1 MTNEINYGDFKKI
14 DIRLGTIIEAKENN
28 LLNKPSIVLKIDFGP
43 QLGIKKS
50 SAQIKSN
57 YRVDQLINKQVVAV
71 TNFKPK
77 QVGKVLSE
85 VLVFFRD
92 KTEKIFISLLIPF
105 ILIASNCSTLTL
117 SSA

>member
-1 MTNEINYGDFKKI
+1 MNNEINYSDFKKI

-28 LLNKPSIVLKIDFGP
+28 LLNKPSIVLKIDFGT

-85 VLVFFRD
+85 VLVLGFPDSLNEPVLVNVD
-92 KTEKIFISLLIPF
+92 KKLKNGVKLY
-105 ILIASNCSTLTL
+105 
-117 SSA
+117 

>member
-1 MTNEINYGDFKKI
+1 MTNEINYSDFKKI

-28 LLNKPSIVLKIDFGP
+28 LLNKPSIVLKIDFGT

-85 VLVFFRD
+85 VLVLGFPDSLNEPVLVNVD
-92 KTEKIFISLLIPF
+92 KKLKNGVKLY
-105 ILIASNCSTLTL
+105 
-117 SSA
+117 

>member
-1 MTNEINYGDFKKI
+1 MTNEINYSDFKKI

-28 LLNKPSIVLKIDFGP
+28 LLNKPSIVLKIDFGT

-57 YRVDQLINKQVVAV
+57 YRVDQLKNKQVVAV

-85 VLVFFRD
+85 VLVLGFPDSLNEPVLVNVD
-92 KTEKIFISLLIPF
+92 KKLKNGVKLY
-105 ILIASNCSTLTL
+105 
-117 SSA
+117 

>member
-1 MTNEINYGDFKKI
+1 MTNEINYSDFKKI
-14 DIRLGTIIEAKENN
+14 DIRLGTIVEAKENN
-28 LLNKPSIVLKIDFGP
+28 LLNKPSIVLKIDFGT

-57 YRVDQLINKQVVAV
+57 YRVDQLINKQVIAV

-85 VLVFFRD
+85 VLVLGFPDSLNEPVLVNVD
-92 KTEKIFISLLIPF
+92 KKLKNGVKLY
-105 ILIASNCSTLTL
+105 
-117 SSA
+117 

>member
-85 VLVFFRD
+85 VLVLGFPDSLNEPVLVNVD
-92 KTEKIFISLLIPF
+92 KKLKNGVKLY
-105 ILIASNCSTLTL
+105 
-117 SSA
+117 

>member
-1 MTNEINYGDFKKI
+1 MTNEINYSDFKKI
-14 DIRLGTIIEAKENN
+14 DIRLGTIVEAKENN
-28 LLNKPSIVLKIDFGP
+28 LLNKPSIVLKIDFGT

-85 VLVFFRD
+85 VLVLGFPDSLNEPVLVNVD
-92 KTEKIFISLLIPF
+92 KKLKNGVKLY
-105 ILIASNCSTLTL
+105 
-117 SSA
+117 

>member
-1 MTNEINYGDFKKI
+1 MTNEINYSDFKKI

-28 LLNKPSIVLKIDFGP
+28 LLNKPSIVLKIDFGT

-85 VLVFFRD
+85 VLVLGFPDSINEPVLINVD
-92 KTEKIFISLLIPF
+92 KKLKNGVKLY
-105 ILIASNCSTLTL
+105 
-117 SSA
+117 